1 MEVKAPLGDWEN
13 PFAPSLS
20 LPFVVA
26 RLTGAALL
34 IGAVISG
41 VPALEWMSVP
51 VLLWV
56 LLVVWGR
63 HVLFAENLNSLP
75 HLRANASPQNVPLP
89 LPTVSL
95 IVPARNEEVGIES
108 AVRALA
114 AIDYPGLEILII
126 DDHSSDATPR
136 ILQRLACEFP
146 HLRVLAA
153 PEVPDGWT
161 GKTHACWFGFL
172 QSNPGSRWLLFTD
185 ARVIFSRN
193 AVSRAVSHAEATRSG
208 FLSCILRFDGENL
221 AEELIAIIQ
230 NRGLVSKARAF
241 GDAPIAP
248 FVVGPFMLIR
258 RDVYAACGG
267 HSLFPSH
274 PREDFMLAR
283 SAHRCGATPSAAIAS
298 ELLSIR
304 RYHGFADMRQRM
316 VRGLRLSASDG
327 VVDLL
332 NRISLELVLGVLPLP
347 LAIGG
352 LLRLGVTRG
361 LQPALA
367 VISLLAFLAYLAGT
381 CTPRNCRGICRFRS
395 WVVWLHPLGAALWM
409 WLLLLAIT
417 ERLRGQP
424 ISWRGRTIY
433 APTPAAPAS
442 RSSVVGG
449 DGLK

>member
-1 MEVKAPLGDWEN
+1 MEVKAPLGDLES
-13 PFAPSLS
+13 PFDPSLS
-20 LPFVVA
+20 RPLIVA
-26 RLTGAALL
+26 RFACAALV

-41 VPALEWMSVP
+41 VRPLEWMSVP

-56 LLVVWGR
+56 LLVIWGR
-63 HVLFAENLNSLP
+63 YVLFAENLHSLP
-75 HLRANASPQNVPLP
+75 NLRANESRQTVPLP

-95 IVPARNEEVGIES
+95 IVPARNEEMGIES

-136 ILQRLACEFP
+136 ILQRLAREFP
-146 HLRVLAA
+146 RLRVLAA
-153 PEVPDGWT
+153 SDVPDGWA
-161 GKTHACWFGFL
+161 GKPNACWFGFQ
-172 QSNPGSRWLLFTD
+172 QSNPGARWLLFTD

-193 AVSRAVSHAEATRSG
+193 AVTRTVSHAEASRLG
-208 FLSCILRFDGENL
+208 FLSCIHRFDGENL
-221 AEELIAIIQ
+221 AEELTAIMQ
-230 NRGLVSKARAF
+230 NRGMVICAREF
-241 GDAPIAP
+241 GGAPAAP
-248 FVVGPFMLIR
+248 FGLGGFLLIR
-258 RDVYAACGG
+258 RDVYAASGG

-274 PREDFMLAR
+274 PLEDFMLAKY
-283 SAHRCGATPSAAIAS
+283 AHRCGATTSAAIAS

-332 NRISLELVLGVLPLP
+332 NRISLELVLGVLPLS

-352 LLRLGVTRG
+352 LIRLGATRG

-395 WVVWLHPLGAALWM
+395 WVVWLHPLGAALWT
-409 WLLLLAIT
+409 WLLLQAIT

-424 ISWRGRTIY
+424 ISWRGRTIS
-433 APTPAAPAS
+433 APPPAS

-449 DGLK
+449 DGL